1 MKTSESI
8 TVAIP
13 VRKIA
18 PGIGK
23 FMGRTRRRQ
32 GSPKTER
39 KADGN
44 QLSEGGN
51 RRRGGT
57 AGGGSPT
64 TSKFERWK
72 IESGKS
78 RKGGAGACPRILS
91 FMARASG
98 EFFFPPILPWM
109 AHQTTRPPAKLRK
122 AWLLGSFTLKSRKS
136 CGFPRD
142 EAWRGSAIF
151 PTPHSAT
158 LQPRSA
164 WSFLYRPGAGAG

>member
-1 MKTSESI
+1 MIIHHHPHGGRDEFCVILMKTSESI

-64 TSKFERWK
+64 TSKFER
-72 IESGKS
+72 
-78 RKGGAGACPRILS
+78 
-91 FMARASG
+91 
-98 EFFFPPILPWM
+98 
-109 AHQTTRPPAKLRK
+109 
-122 AWLLGSFTLKSRKS
+122 
-136 CGFPRD
+136 
-142 EAWRGSAIF
+142 
-151 PTPHSAT
+151 
-158 LQPRSA
+158 
-164 WSFLYRPGAGAG
+164 